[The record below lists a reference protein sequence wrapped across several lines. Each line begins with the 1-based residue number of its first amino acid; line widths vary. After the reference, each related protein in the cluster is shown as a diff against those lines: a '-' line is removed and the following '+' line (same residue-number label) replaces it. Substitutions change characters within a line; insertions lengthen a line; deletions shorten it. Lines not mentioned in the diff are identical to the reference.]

1 MQRFILRSKLL
12 AITGILVLVYGCAAS
27 DTSSDRENLLGDHS
41 SLKELVAV
49 DDSYLQ
55 QREQEV
61 QDWVATC
68 MREAGFDY
76 VPWVPASAPITG
88 DESDTPVVDQLER
101 DASQTTIDDDPNTTI
116 SDNLPMSQQTLYFE
130 RLWGR
135 ESLDT
140 GGPPSGD
147 VDSVGC
153 YNAAWV
159 ALYGQES
166 VEARWTLGETSNEIN
181 QRITSDPAYVEQ
193 EQAWIECMAS
203 KGFEVS
209 SGRSLNSFIRNEIMS
224 SDSPSSLNDSDW
236 EQLRAVERT
245 IREANDAC
253 DDDLRAV
260 KSQLRNS
267 IEQEFFSDSPALQ
280 EYVRVIVDDL
290 AARQNEAQGAK

>member
-1 MQRFILRSKLL
+1 MPQFAFQSKCLALISIL
-12 AITGILVLVYGCAAS
+12 LVAYGCS
-27 DTSSDRENLLGDHS
+27 TSGDSSDRDSLLGTYG
-41 SLKELVAV
+41 SLDDLVAV

-68 MREAGFDY
+68 MRKAGFDY
-76 VPWVPASAPITG
+76 IPWVPASAPIAD

-101 DASQTTIDDDPNTTI
+101 DANQTSIEDDPNANI

-135 ESLDT
+135 ESADIGDL
-140 GGPPSGD
+140 PSGD

-166 VEARWTLGETSNEIN
+166 IEARLTLSETSSEIN

-193 EQAWIECMAS
+193 EQAWVECMAAR
-203 KGFEVS
+203 GFEVS
-209 SGRSLNSFIRNEIMS
+209 SGRSLNSIVRNEIRSPDGS
-224 SDSPSSLNDSDW
+224 SSIDESDFG
-236 EQLRAVERT
+236 QLRTLERT
-245 IREANDAC
+245 IREANDEC
-253 DDDLRAV
+253 DDDLRAIE
-260 KSQLRNS
+260 SQLRMS
-267 IEQEFFSDSPALQ
+267 IESEYFNDSPALR
-280 EYVRVIVDDL
+280 EYVRVIVDDIS
-290 AARQNEAQGAK
+290 ARQN